1 MKING
6 IGLDI
11 AEISRFR
18 ALLKKDSI
26 RFVEN
31 TYTALEQT
39 YCFSYRDPAPHLAGM
54 FAAKEATRKATGD
67 MTQQFSAVEVRHTKE
82 GKPEIWIKG
91 KRSRSILISISH
103 SKGTACAVAIKQTL

>member
-6 IGLDI
+6 IGVDI
-11 AEISRFR
+11 AEVNRFR
-18 ALLKKDSI
+18 TILKKDRI
-26 RFVEN
+26 RFMQN
-31 TYTALEQT
+31 TYTALEQA

-67 MTQQFSAVEVRHTKE
+67 ITEPFSSVEVRHTKE

-91 KRSRSILISISH
+91 KRSRSILISITH
-103 SKGTACAVAIKQTL
+103 SRGAACAVAIKQTS